1 MIQKLLRRLAII
13 ATAAMAATI
22 GVAAVPASAATT
34 LNIGL
39 PSDPA
44 PTSFDPHDFL
54 DGQRL
59 FFESLYDSLFYPDG
73 KGGYTKGLALTG
85 KQPTSTSLVMVI
97 RENATFSDGTKVT
110 GAVVKANLDLRNT
123 KKDGKAIVA
132 LNKFATGETNEI
144 TNVEANGQTVTVT
157 FKKATANAAL
167 LFTST
172 SGMIVSG
179 SAAANVPSLNAAP
192 AGSGPYQLVA
202 SKTVKGTT
210 YTVAQNKSHWRAD
223 QYGFSTI
230 VYKVYTNAQS
240 FANAIVAKQ
249 VDVAP
254 QPDAKVLSFLKSKK
268 APYNVVGG
276 KVSGIIFFDKTG
288 TTVARVKN
296 PGMEDKNVRLA
307 LSYATDRVAYTN
319 AINKGGR
326 PTANFSPK
334 GDAGFDAALDTKY
347 TYNLAKAKQLLAA
360 AGYPAL
366 TLSMVVSPAAQD
378 RALVLKA
385 QWAKAGVTL
394 NVKVTTQT
402 SEIFGAV
409 ATQPLGT
416 YDDTTSN
423 GAGAANTIVNAF
435 YNLQKATNT
444 AIETA
449 LVSANAG
456 TKGAEKSLNQAL
468 VNEGW
473 IIPIVELQDYTFYN
487 AAKVK
492 KPGAGKD
499 GTVVPSLF
507 EIAAK

>member
-1 MIQKLLRRLAII
+1 MIQKLLRRLAVI
-13 ATAAMAATI
+13 ATAALAATL

-44 PTSFDPHDFL
+44 PTSYDPHDYL

-73 KGGYTKGLALTG
+73 KGGVTKGLALQA
-85 KQPTSTSLVMVI
+85 KQITANSLTISV
-97 RENATFSDGTKVT
+97 RDDANFSDGTKVT

-144 TNVEANGQTVTVT
+144 TSVVAVGQQVTIT
-157 FKKATANAAL
+157 FKKDTANAAT

-172 SGMIVSG
+172 PGMIVSAA
-179 SAAANVPSLNAAP
+179 AAANVASLNAAP
-192 AGSGPYQLVA
+192 AGSGPYTLVS

-210 YTVAQNKSHWRAD
+210 YTVVKNKSHWRAD
-223 QYGFSTI
+223 SYKFDTI
-230 VYKVYTNAQS
+230 AYKIYTNTQA

-254 QPDAKVLSFLKSKK
+254 QPDSKTIAFLKTKK
-268 APYNVVGG
+268 AAYNVVGG
-276 KVSGIIFFDKTG
+276 KISGIIFFDKVG
-288 TTVARVKN
+288 KTVAQIPY
-296 PGMEDKNVRLA
+296 PGMGDKNVRLA
-307 LSYATDRVAYTN
+307 LSYATDRNAFTN
-319 AINKGGR
+319 AIFKGGR

-347 TYNLAKAKQLLAA
+347 AYNPTKAKQLLAA
-360 AGYPAL
+360 AGHPAL
-366 TLSMVVSPAAQD
+366 TLSIVASPASQD
-378 RALVLKA
+378 RALILKS
-385 QWAKAGVTL
+385 QWAKVGVTL

-402 SEIFGAV
+402 SELFGAV

-416 YDDTTSN
+416 FDDTTAD
-423 GAGAANTIVNAF
+423 GAKVANVIVNAF
-435 YNLQKATNT
+435 YNLQKASNA
-444 AIETA
+444 AIESA
-449 LVSANAG
+449 LGATNAG
-456 TKGAEKSLNQAL
+456 TKGAEKTLNQAL

-473 IIPIVELQDYTFYN
+473 IIPLTELQDYTFYN
-487 AAKVK
+487 SAKVA
-492 KPGAGKD
+492 KPGAGRD

-507 EIAAK
+507 EISPK